1 MYTAVGRGPS
11 VTITKGDQPS
21 EESAAATR
29 GGEPAGAEGGSHPKT
44 ARDPRVSTM
53 MLSGLLA
60 LGLGVTAA
68 VLPVPYV
75 VESPGP
81 TFNTLASDNA
91 KPVISVTGHQT
102 FPAKGNLDLT
112 TVYVD
117 GGPNGPV
124 SVFEAFAAWLD
135 GSKAVYP
142 QELIFPTG
150 VTKEQSA
157 QESAVAMTTSQ
168 ENAVASA
175 LNELD
180 IPYGQKLEVAD
191 LSDGS
196 AAEGKLKAGDVFTS
210 INGKAVSSLTVI
222 QEDLAAGKGKP
233 VAVVVDR
240 GGKQVTETITPSR
253 SESGRYILGVLL
265 KYRFTFPFD
274 VKISLEKVGGPSA
287 GMMFALGIIDTV
299 TPGDL
304 TGGKHIAGTGTIT
317 PEGNVGPIGGV
328 AVKMH
333 GARAAGATMFLA
345 PAANCAEVPGH
356 IPDGLQVVKVE
367 NLDEARRAVELAARG
382 GDTSGLPACANN

>member
-1 MYTAVGRGPS
+1 M
-11 VTITKGDQPS
+11 TITKGDQPS
-21 EESAAATR
+21 DESAAPAA
-29 GGEPAGAEGGSHPKT
+29 GGESADTAGSRPAA
-44 ARDPRVSTM
+44 ARDPRVSAMT
-53 MLSGLLA
+53 LSGLIA
-60 LGLGVTAA
+60 LVLGVTAA

-81 TFNTLASDNA
+81 TFNTLGQDNG
-91 KPVISVTGHQT
+91 KPVISITGRDT
-102 FPAKGNLDLT
+102 YPAEGNLNLT

-124 SVFEAFAAWLD
+124 SVFEAFSAWID

-150 VTKEQSA
+150 VTKEQSQ

-175 LNELD
+175 LKELD
-180 IPYGQKLEVAD
+180 IPFGQKLEVAE
-191 LSDGS
+191 LSEGS
-196 AAEGKLKAGDVFTS
+196 ASQGKLKPGDVFTS
-210 INGKAVSSLTVI
+210 INGKPITSLSVV
-222 QEDLAAGKGKP
+222 QDELAAGTGKP
-233 VAVVVDR
+233 AVIVVER
-240 GGKQVTETITPSR
+240 EGKAVTETVTPAR
-253 SESGRYILGVLL
+253 SDSGRFILGVLL

-317 PEGNVGPIGGV
+317 PDGAVGPIGGV

-333 GARAAGATMFLA
+333 GARSDGATMFLA
-345 PAANCAEVPGH
+345 PADNCPQVAGNVPE
-356 IPDGLQVVKVE
+356 GLQVVKVE
-367 NLDEARRAVELAARG
+367 NLKEARRAVEVAAGG
-382 GDTSGLPACANN
+382 GDTSGLPSCAND